1 MEIDA
6 RAFGRLESTVENLN
20 ARIGDLEKSLDKLQ
34 GQINDLTA
42 LLNQARGARWLFA
55 GMIALAGFLAGIAAA
70 AKGLLR

>member
-6 RAFGRLESTVENLN
+6 RAFGRLESTVGNLST
-20 ARIGDLEKSLDKLQ
+20 RIADLEKSLDKLQ
-34 GQINDLTA
+34 GQIADLTA
-42 LLNQARGARWLFA
+42 LLNQARGARWLLG